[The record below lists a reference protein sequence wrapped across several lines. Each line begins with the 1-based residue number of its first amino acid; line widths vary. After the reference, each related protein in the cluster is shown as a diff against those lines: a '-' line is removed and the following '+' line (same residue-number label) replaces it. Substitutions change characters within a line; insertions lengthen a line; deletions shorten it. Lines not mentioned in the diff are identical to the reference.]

1 VLPTY
6 DRFAHLYTHGPYPR
20 YSQRMAE
27 LLPAVLRVLGAQPR
41 TLLDLACGEGTFAVA
56 AAGQG
61 FEVTGL
67 DASSQMLEAAQ
78 RRAADE
84 GSKLRLVQGDMRS
97 LAFAEEFDLVT
108 CWYDSLNYLLDQR
121 DLEAAFRGVAR
132 ALRRGGH
139 FIFDM
144 NTICGL
150 AVMWR
155 SHPFHVMQDASGIFD
170 VHINSYDFEND
181 IATKHIVGFINQG
194 DSWTRIDEEHKER
207 GYRLDEIST
216 CLEVSGLKQI
226 ACWGRLEDMT
236 APGPDCGRAWFVA
249 RQLGA

>member
-1 VLPTY
+1 VVPIY
-6 DRFAHLYTHGPYPR
+6 DKFAHLYVRGPYPR

-41 TLLDLACGEGTFAVA
+41 TLLDLACGEGTFATA
-56 AAGQG
+56 AASQG
-61 FEVTGL
+61 FDVTGL
-67 DASSQMLEAAQ
+67 DASSQMLEAAR

-84 GSKLRLVQGDMRS
+84 GAGVRLVQGDMRA
-97 LAFAEEFDLVT
+97 LAFDEEFDLVT
-108 CWYDSLNYLLDQR
+108 CWYDSLNYLLDAA
-121 DLEAAFRGVAR
+121 DLEAAFRGVGR

-155 SHPFHVMQDASGIFD
+155 SHPCFVMQDASGIFD
-170 VHINSYDFEND
+170 VHINSYDFERN

-194 DSWTRIDEEHKER
+194 NSWVRIDEEHQER
-207 GYRLDEIST
+207 GYRREEISA
-216 CLEVSGLKQI
+216 CLEASGLKEV

-236 APGPDCGRAWFVA
+236 APGPESGRVWFA
-249 RQLGA
+249 AKRL